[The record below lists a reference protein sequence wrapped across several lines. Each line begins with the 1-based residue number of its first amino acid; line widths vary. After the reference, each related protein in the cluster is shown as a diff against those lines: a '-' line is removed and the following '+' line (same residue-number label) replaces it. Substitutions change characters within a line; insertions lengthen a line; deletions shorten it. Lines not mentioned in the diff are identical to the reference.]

1 MIKSSN
7 RFNIPKFES
16 LAYRLVL
23 LTGIVITYTEYVF
36 DVQGEQYGL
45 LNDITGS
52 ILTEEN
58 IVLGNKFA
66 FTFSAW

>member
-36 DVQGEQYGL
+36 DVPGEQYGP

-66 FTFSAW
+66 FTFSA

>member
-1 MIKSSN
+1 M
-7 RFNIPKFES
+7 
-16 LAYRLVL
+16 L

-36 DVQGEQYGL
+36 DVPGEQYGP

-58 IVLGNKFA
+58 IVLGNKFV

>member
-1 MIKSSN
+1 
-7 RFNIPKFES
+7 
-16 LAYRLVL
+16 VL

-36 DVQGEQYGL
+36 DVPGEQYGL